1 MLEITNQYS
10 DDEIT
15 MEDIYFCKYL
25 KDEDI
30 APYDVAKKFSVE
42 DIYYENPLGLHQPK
56 IEPNKL
62 KKILNELL

>member
-1 MLEITNQYS
+1 MKILH
-10 DDEIT
+10 
-15 MEDIYFCKYL
+15 L
-25 KDEDI
+25 
-30 APYDVAKKFSVE
+30 YDVAKKFSVE